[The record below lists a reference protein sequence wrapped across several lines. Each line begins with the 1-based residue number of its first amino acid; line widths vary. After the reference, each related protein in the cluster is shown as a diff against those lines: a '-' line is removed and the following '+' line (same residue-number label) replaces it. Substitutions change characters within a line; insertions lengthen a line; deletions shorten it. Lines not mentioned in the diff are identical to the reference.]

1 MNEITISWVRHA
13 ESTANILE
21 GNITDFYDFMETTG
35 GKRPIKNS
43 NYIPDDNYGVDS
55 FSTDFIDKLKDTEI
69 EENKDFIELIKK
81 DIALFKESPNFKL
94 YEKIHDLCKN
104 KANKDEIK
112 NIKKNINPKLKMDA
126 CKMGEDIK
134 KFNLDLWGNEKIS
147 DEDLQKFSTSWKIIG
162 ADMKPPGT
170 WFFTPTLTYNGVRQA
185 QQLGTDYLKNKN
197 YDLMICS
204 ASVRTIMTAL
214 FSILSSDIDLN
225 DKKLYIV
232 PYINEKY
239 NGAGYF
245 DRANAS
251 IPPMIIHKVIDLIL
265 NFVREKMPEQPI
277 KSDFIDPTPY
287 IHEMKGKDIHVFSE
301 GDYERFLEHF
311 LPTFLNNHKDKK
323 NILTFSHGKNIDED
337 VKKTVDETIKKAF
350 FPNNCSVWDVKY
362 KKNINKYEFDDN
374 TSSDYDI
381 SIISGKYFNRDTTDA
396 DGKLLFPL
404 SVSFPL
410 PSYLGSF
417 ARRTVEDFK
426 MEKSNLTENNW
437 SSLKKGNL
445 RGDINDLWIKCLNE
459 EGNFICDV
467 KYQAAEYEKQ
477 IETTGGRKTKRRRKN
492 TRKHIRKHKLKTKRR
507 QKRKSKRN

>member
-1 MNEITISWVRHA
+1 MDEITISWVRHA

-21 GNITDFYDFMETTG
+21 GNITDFYDFMKTTG
-35 GKRPIKNS
+35 GKRPIDNA
-43 NYIPDDNYGVDS
+43 NYKEVANYNVDS

-94 YEKIHDLCKN
+94 YESIDDLCKN
-104 KANKDEIK
+104 KENDK
-112 NIKKNINPKLKMDA
+112 IKKLKKEINPNLKMDA
-126 CKMGEDIK
+126 CKMVEDIK
-134 KFNLDLWGNEKIS
+134 KFNLKLWGNEEIS
-147 DEDLQKFSTSWKIIG
+147 DKDIENFITGWKKIG

-170 WFFTPTLTYNGVRQA
+170 WFFTPTLTYTGVRQA
-185 QQLGTDYLKNKN
+185 KQLGTDYLKDKN

-214 FSILSSDIDLN
+214 FSILSADIDLN

-277 KSDFIDPTPY
+277 PPDFIDPTPY
-287 IHEMKGKDIHVFSE
+287 IREMVGKDIHVYSE
-301 GDYERFLEHF
+301 GNYERFLEDF
-311 LPTFLNNHKDKK
+311 LSTFLLDHKDKK
-323 NILTFSHGKNIDED
+323 TILAYSHGKNIDED
-337 VKKTVDETIKKAF
+337 VKKTVEKEIKKVF

-362 KKNINKYEFDDN
+362 KKNEQKYEFNDN
-374 TSSDYDI
+374 ESSNYDI
-381 SIISGKYFNRDTTDA
+381 SIITGKYFNRDTKDA
-396 DGKLLFPL
+396 DGNLLFP
-404 SVSFPL
+404 SPGSFPL

-417 ARRTVEDFK
+417 TRRTVEEFEE
-426 MEKSNLTENNW
+426 EKQNLIENNW
-437 SSLKKGNL
+437 SSLKEGNL
-445 RGDINDLWIKCLNE
+445 RGDINALWIKCLDKQ
-459 EGNFICDV
+459 GKFICDIKHQV
-467 KYQAAEYEKQ
+467 QEYEKNIQ
-477 IETTGGRKTKRRRKN
+477 NAGGRKTKRRRKN
-492 TRKHIRKHKLKTKRR
+492 TRKHLRKHKLKTKRR